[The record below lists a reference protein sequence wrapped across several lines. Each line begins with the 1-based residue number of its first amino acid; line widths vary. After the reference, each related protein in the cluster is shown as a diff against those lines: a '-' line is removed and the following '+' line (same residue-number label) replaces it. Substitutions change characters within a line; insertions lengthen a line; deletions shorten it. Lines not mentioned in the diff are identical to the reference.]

1 MYRIICESYTNYMN
15 DFHEEDKDNFRYQV
29 MVPFGLL
36 LDLEQ
41 YKKEKQKESL
51 NYKKL
56 EDFIWFAKKSIQNYP
71 RFKAFLW
78 TLESRDIRGKY
89 YGVLNEEEL
98 KEQIKITN
106 MFLRLV
112 YWN

>member
-1 MYRIICESYTNYMN
+1 MYRVVCESYINYMN
-15 DFHEEDKDNFRYQV
+15 DFDEKDKDNFRYQV

-36 LDLEQ
+36 LDIEQ
-41 YKKEKQKESL
+41 YKKEKGKETL

-56 EDFIWFAKKSIQNYP
+56 EDFIWFVKKSIKNYP
-71 RFKAFLW
+71 NFKVFLW
-78 TLESRDIRGKY
+78 TLESRGIIGKY

-106 MFLRLV
+106 MFLRLA